1 MTVSTVLSAAEG
13 DRLARKNAFVLSAAQ
28 ALYGSSATI
37 IITLGGLVG
46 HMLADDKSLATLPIT
61 SFVLGTALITVPASL
76 FMRVVGRRIGFMT
89 GASFGV
95 ASGALAVYAI
105 FAQSFWLFCLA
116 TLMCGG
122 YQAFSMYYRFAAA
135 DTASD
140 AFKAKAISW
149 VLVGGVVAA
158 VAGPQIVIWTR
169 GMFDPVMFAG
179 SFAASIVLA
188 IAAFALLSFIDIPKP
203 SETVFSQPARRMG
216 EILAQPRLLVAMA
229 CGMVSYGIMNLVMT
243 ATPLAMVACDLSIED
258 AAFVIQWHALAM
270 FAPSF
275 FTGNVIARFGKERV
289 IATGLVLLAG
299 CGAVALS
306 GVDIAHFWAALVLLG
321 LGWNFAFVG
330 ATALV
335 TDCYRP
341 AERNKVQAV
350 NDLAVF
356 ATVAFASFSSGNL
369 LHRIGWDAVATSLF
383 PFVVLALGLI
393 VWLSWHSKRGAVL

>member
-1 MTVSTVLSAAEG
+1 MAGAA
-13 DRLARKNAFVLSAAQ
+13 
-28 ALYGSSATI
+28 
-37 IITLGGLVG
+37 
-46 HMLADDKSLATLPIT
+46 M
-61 SFVLGTALITVPASL
+61 
-76 FMRVVGRRIGFMT
+76 
-89 GASFGV
+89 GA

-105 FAQSFWLFCLA
+105 FDQNFWLFCLA
-116 TLMCGG
+116 TMLCGG
-122 YQAFSMYYRFAAA
+122 YQAFSMYYRFASA

-149 VLVGGVVAA
+149 VLAGGVVAA

-169 GMFDPVMFAG
+169 GMLDPVMFAG
-179 SFAASIVLA
+179 SFAASMLLA
-188 IAAFALLSFIDIPKP
+188 IAAFALLTFIDIPKP
-203 SETVFSQPARRMG
+203 SATSFDQPARPMG
-216 EILAQPRLLVAMA
+216 QILAQPRLLVAVA

-275 FTGNVIARFGKERV
+275 FTGNIVARFGKEPV
-289 IATGLVLLAG
+289 IAVGLVLLAG

-306 GVDIAHFWAALVLLG
+306 GVDLGHFWTALVLLG

-356 ATVAFASFSSGNL
+356 ATVAFASYSSGHL
-369 LHRIGWDAVATSLF
+369 LNRIGWDAVATSLF
-383 PFVVLALGLI
+383 PFVVLALILI
-393 VWLSWHSKRGAVL
+393 GWLMWSAKRPATA

>member
-1 MTVSTVLSAAEG
+1 
-13 DRLARKNAFVLSAAQ
+13 
-28 ALYGSSATI
+28 
-37 IITLGGLVG
+37 
-46 HMLADDKSLATLPIT
+46 
-61 SFVLGTALITVPASL
+61 
-76 FMRVVGRRIGFMT
+76 
-89 GASFGV
+89 
-95 ASGALAVYAI
+95 
-105 FAQSFWLFCLA
+105 
-116 TLMCGG
+116 
-122 YQAFSMYYRFAAA
+122 
-135 DTASD
+135 
-140 AFKAKAISW
+140 
-149 VLVGGVVAA
+149 
-158 VAGPQIVIWTR
+158 
-169 GMFDPVMFAG
+169 
-179 SFAASIVLA
+179 
-188 IAAFALLSFIDIPKP
+188 
-203 SETVFSQPARRMG
+203 
-216 EILAQPRLLVAMA
+216 
-229 CGMVSYGIMNLVMT
+229 
-243 ATPLAMVACDLSIED
+243 MVACDLSIED

-275 FTGNVIARFGKERV
+275 FTGNVITRFGKERV

-335 TDCYRP
+335 TDCYRA

-393 VWLSWHSKRGAVL
+393 IWLSWHSKRPSAV

>member
-1 MTVSTVLSAAEG
+1 
-13 DRLARKNAFVLSAAQ
+13 
-28 ALYGSSATI
+28 
-37 IITLGGLVG
+37 
-46 HMLADDKSLATLPIT
+46 
-61 SFVLGTALITVPASL
+61 
-76 FMRVVGRRIGFMT
+76 
-89 GASFGV
+89 
-95 ASGALAVYAI
+95 
-105 FAQSFWLFCLA
+105 
-116 TLMCGG
+116 
-122 YQAFSMYYRFAAA
+122 
-135 DTASD
+135 
-140 AFKAKAISW
+140 
-149 VLVGGVVAA
+149 
-158 VAGPQIVIWTR
+158 
-169 GMFDPVMFAG
+169 
-179 SFAASIVLA
+179 
-188 IAAFALLSFIDIPKP
+188 
-203 SETVFSQPARRMG
+203 MG